1 MNGPDTRRSGSQEP
15 TALPPPVARELT
27 YGLPDGDDRPVAID
41 ELREMFADV
50 TDVEPLYYR
59 GRVANDQA
67 SEDIAMKEEF
77 CRPLADRFEVSREA
91 MRIRLEQLGLLV
103 LKKENTLF

>member
-1 MNGPDTRRSGSQEP
+1 MEWQANAFAANLLMPRQMVQAAWTEFR
-15 TALPPPVARELT
+15 
-27 YGLPDGDDRPVAID
+27 DGDDHPVAID
-41 ELREMFADV
+41 KLREMFADV
-50 TDVEPLYYR
+50 MDVEPLYYR
-59 GRVANDQA
+59 GRVASDQA
-67 SEDIAMKEEF
+67 SQDIAMKEEF